1 MRNMTWLHMSYWVP
15 AIGDFVLAIFAL
27 IPQLSG
33 VERLGYH
40 QVFFAATAVSWGI
53 MLIVA
58 DRQPLERKWVLIP
71 TLLIVA
77 LLGATSLLSLLAG
90 MMTVRFGLSLVVTT
104 GLMCLLIV
112 FSYRTSGQLVRL

>member
-27 IPQLSG
+27 VPQLSG

-40 QVFFAATAVSWGI
+40 QGFFAAAAVSWGI

-58 DRQPLERKWVLIP
+58 DRQPLERRWVLIP
-71 TLLIVA
+71 TLLVIVLIGAAA
-77 LLGATSLLSLLAG
+77 LLNLLAG
-90 MMTVRFGLSLVVTT
+90 IMPMKLGLPLVVST
-104 GLMCLLIV
+104 GLMCLLIA
-112 FSYRTSGQLVRL
+112 FSYRTPNQSASL